1 MPQLWKNLFQP
12 SEKNSTEMIDEN
24 KLISLMENFKGQKFQ
39 WVKTQ
44 RIEQLGKV
52 VTCRMIEPRGDRF
65 FAIFDDGSSI
75 DSSQLNTSLMMIH
88 GDMEPLSKAE
98 VEAISGIKRST
109 PTPAPSPKQPNV
121 YPTGH
126 QPEVVQPVTQP
137 TAKVVQ
143 APPKPNMFEIF
154 NSEPTQLNISLSVKL
169 PEKKL
174 LKMMYTSAE
183 NKEEFLAELAEYLHK
198 MINKEVITKSM
209 ADLLAPATPKKESNK
224 PAINLTEINGSK

>member
-1 MPQLWKNLFQP
+1 MPQLWKNLLQP
-12 SEKNSTEMIDEN
+12 SENNSTKMLDEN

-44 RIEQLGKV
+44 RIEHLGKV
-52 VTCRMIEPRGDRF
+52 VTCRTIEPRGDRF
-65 FAIFDDGSSI
+65 FAVFDDGSSI
-75 DSSQLNTSLMMIH
+75 DSSQLNTSLMMLH

-98 VEAISGIKRST
+98 VEAISGIKR
-109 PTPAPSPKQPNV
+109 PAPAPKQPTV
-121 YPTGH
+121 YPNTQ
-126 QPEVVQPVTQP
+126 QPEITQP
-137 TAKVVQ
+137 GAQPMYSAPKATV

-183 NKEEFLAELAEYLHK
+183 NKEEFLAELSDYLQK
-198 MINKEVITKSM
+198 MINKEVITKAMS
-209 ADLLAPATPKKESNK
+209 DLLAPPSPKKESNR
-224 PAINLTEINGSK
+224 PAVNLTEIDGSK

>member
-1 MPQLWKNLFQP
+1 MPQLWKSLLQP
-12 SEKNSTEMIDEN
+12 SEKNPTEMVDEN

-44 RIEQLGKV
+44 RPEQLGKIV
-52 VTCRMIEPRGDRF
+52 NCRMIEPRGDRF
-65 FAIFDDGSSI
+65 FAVFDDGSSI
-75 DSSQLNTSLMMIH
+75 DTNQLNTSLMMLH

-98 VEAISGIKRST
+98 VESISGIKR
-109 PTPAPSPKQPNV
+109 PAPTPKQPNV
-121 YPTGH
+121 YPNAV
-126 QPEVVQPVTQP
+126 QPEIAQP
-137 TAKVVQ
+137 TAQPMNSAPKATA
-143 APPKPNMFEIF
+143 APPKPNMFELF

-183 NKEEFLAELAEYLHK
+183 NKDEFLAELADYLQK

-209 ADLLAPATPKKESNK
+209 ADLLAPPSPRKESNR
-224 PAINLTEINGSK
+224 PVVNLTEVDGSK